1 MTEPVSWDLYRSFLA
16 VIRQGSLSGAAREI
30 GATQPTLGRHVE
42 TLEAALGL
50 SLFTRSQGG
59 LRPTPAALALVPQA
73 RAMEAAAAALRRGAD
88 GARAEEGGTVRI
100 SASEIM
106 GAEVLPAILARV
118 QESHPALRLE
128 LSLSNRTDDLLRRD
142 ADIAVRM
149 VRPTQ
154 DALIAQRLGEVRL
167 GLHAHERYIAR
178 HGAPATLAELARF
191 HVIGFDRDDHSAR
204 AILKTGFPI
213 SRDDFSFRSDSD
225 LAQLAALRAGAG
237 IGMCQLGL
245 AARDPQLRPVLPEA
259 ASFRLEVWL
268 AMHEDQRASRPVRT
282 VFDGLAA
289 GLRLWVAG

>member
-1 MTEPVSWDLYRSFLA
+1 MPEPVSWDLYRSFLA

-59 LRPTPAALALVPQA
+59 LQPTPAALALVAQA
-73 RAMEAAAAALRRGAD
+73 QAMEAAAASLRRGAD

-204 AILKTGFPI
+204 AILKTGIPI

-259 ASFRLEVWL
+259 ATFRLEVWL

-289 GLRLWVAG
+289 GLRLWVAA